1 MAREFYT
8 LDLETKSL
16 DPAMADH
23 AALEPWRRRQGKAII
38 TSCDVYRPDG
48 TVTQIV
54 NRNADVF
61 QKGLIKLLEEL
72 EGRIIYAHNATF
84 DVAWL
89 IAELQPERCGPIPDV
104 IRKIKWRDSGLLV
117 KWLINGQKAEFTRFS
132 LSLANLVK
140 TFLPNHPDTPS
151 FLEMKAQGFKAG
163 ENEAYWLERGTMDV
177 KMTHALVTELL
188 PRVHQSMI
196 IGLLTEF
203 DCIVPIANSWITGFR
218 ICKEQLDSNEVY
230 YRELKFS
237 IAKKIGIDP
246 AVFSSPKQLGHYL
259 FNVLGLKPHSTTPS
273 GNAGT
278 SKEDL
283 MWIEYKQRIA
293 GNTQIADIVKL
304 ILEAKESATIY
315 SKYVK
320 TTYEAL
326 AHTGDGYIYSAPR
339 IFGTYT
345 GRMTYSNST
354 TSKDYDTDEKTK
366 WKTSIAMHQ
375 IPRKAKRV
383 RAMIKPPLGYKV
395 GELDSAGQ
403 ESRLMAIRSGDP
415 VMLNIF
421 KNDLNF
427 HSMTGASIIGMEYET
442 FEEHR
447 KLEDGEGHYTEA
459 RQRGKLTNLAC
470 NFRIGGK
477 ALSEQAFV
485 KYDVMID
492 IQTGNHLVKTFCT
505 SYRGVPKYWDD
516 VIYESRVNGYT
527 EAFGGRRF
535 KLTDWKTHRWGTE
548 SSAIMVPI
556 QGSGASMKEIAI
568 SEMYKNFHDVTFALD
583 LHDASFFYI
592 KEDVIDTRFKEVER
606 HFNSIDYMKYWGF
619 KPPISLPYD
628 GGFGK
633 NFSEIK

>member
-1 MAREFYT
+1 MAREFFT
-8 LDLETKSL
+8 LDLETKAT
-16 DPAMADH
+16 DPAMSDH
-23 AALEPWRRRQGKAII
+23 AGLEPWRLRQGKAMI
-38 TSCDVYRPDG
+38 TSCDVYRPDDS
-48 TVTQIV
+48 VLQIV
-54 NRNADVF
+54 NKDPVEFKR
-61 QKGLIKLLEEL
+61 QLIALLEEL
-72 EGRIIYAHNATF
+72 DDQVVYAHNATF

-104 IRKIKWRDSGLLV
+104 IRRIHWRDSGLLT
-117 KWLINGQKAEFTRFS
+117 KWLINGQTAEFTHFS

-140 TFLPNHPDTPS
+140 TFLPEHPDTPD

-163 ENEAYWLERGTMDV
+163 ENEEYWLARGTADV
-177 KMTHALVTELL
+177 KMTHALVTKLL
-188 PRVHQSMI
+188 PKVPSSMV
-196 IGLLTEF
+196 IGLMTEF

-218 ICKEQLDSNEVY
+218 INRKQLDENEVY
-230 YRELKFS
+230 YREMKDR
-237 IAKKIGIDP
+237 IAKELGVSP
-246 AVFSSPKQLGHYL
+246 AMFSSPKQLGNYL
-259 FNVLGLKPHSTTPS
+259 FNVLGLRPHSKTPS
-273 GNAGT
+273 GNPGT

-283 MWIEYKQRIA
+283 MWLEYKQRMA
-293 GNTQIADIVKL
+293 GNIEVADILKK
-304 ILEAKESATIY
+304 ILEAKESTTIY

-326 AHTGDGYIYSAPR
+326 EHTGDGYIYSAPR

-354 TSKDYDTDEKTK
+354 TSKDFETDTKSK

-375 IPRKAKRV
+375 IPRKAKMV
-383 RAMIKPPLGYKV
+383 RAMLMPPEGYRV
-395 GELDSAGQ
+395 GELDAAGQ

-427 HSMTGASIIGMEYET
+427 HSMTGASIIGMEYDS
-442 FEEHR
+442 FEENR

-516 VIYESRVNGYT
+516 VIHESRVKGYT

-535 KLTDWKTHRWGTE
+535 KLTDWQSHRWGTE

-568 SEMYKNFHDVTFALD
+568 SEMYRNFHDVTFALD

-592 KEDVIDTRFKEVER
+592 KEDVIEERFKQVES
-606 HFNSIDYMKYWGF
+606 HLNAIDYRKYWNF
-619 KPPISLPYD
+619 ELPIPLPYD
-628 GGFGK
+628 GGFGED
-633 NFSEIK
+633 FSSVK

>member
-1 MAREFYT
+1 MAREFFT
-8 LDLETKSL
+8 LDLETKATN
-16 DPAMADH
+16 PKMVEH
-23 AALEPWRRRQGKAII
+23 AGLEPWRRRQGNAII

-48 TVTQIV
+48 SVLQVV
-54 NRNADVF
+54 NRNADEF
-61 QKGLIKLLEEL
+61 KHQIIETLEQLKGEVV
-72 EGRIIYAHNATF
+72 YAHNTTF

-104 IRKIKWRDSGLLV
+104 IRNIIWRDSGLLT
-117 KWLINGQKAEFTRFS
+117 KWLINGQTAEFTRFS

-140 TFLPNHPDTPS
+140 TFLPYHPDTAD
-151 FLEMKAQGFKAG
+151 FLEMKAKGFKAG
-163 ENEAYWLERGTMDV
+163 ENEEYWLARGTADV
-177 KMTHALVTELL
+177 KMTHALVSKLL
-188 PRVHQSMI
+188 PKVQQSMVV
-196 IGLLTEF
+196 GLMTEF
-203 DCIVPIANSWITGFR
+203 ECIVPIANSWITGFR
-218 ICKEQLDSNEVY
+218 INREQLDKNEVY
-230 YRELKFS
+230 YREMKDR
-237 IAKKIGIDP
+237 IAKEIGVSP
-246 AVFSSPKQLGHYL
+246 AMFSSPKQLGNFL
-259 FNVLGLKPHSTTPS
+259 FNQMNLKPHSFTPS
-273 GNAGT
+273 GNPGT

-283 MWIEYKQRIA
+283 MWLEYKQRMV
-293 GNTQIADIVKL
+293 GQTDTADIIKK

-326 AHTGDGYIYSAPR
+326 EHTGDGYIYSAPR

-354 TSKDYDTDEKTK
+354 TSKDFETDEKSK

-375 IPRKAKRV
+375 MPRKAKLV
-383 RAMIKPPLGYKV
+383 RAMLLPPEGYKV
-395 GELDSAGQ
+395 GELDAAGQ

-415 VMLNIF
+415 VMLSIF

-442 FEEHR
+442 FEESR

-492 IQTGNHLVKTFCT
+492 IQTGNHLVKTFCK
-505 SYRGVPKYWDD
+505 SYRGVPQYWDD
-516 VIYESRVNGYT
+516 VIHESRVAGYT

-535 KLTDWKTHRWGTE
+535 KLTDWQSHRWGTE

-568 SEMYKNFHDVTFALD
+568 SELYRNFPDVTFALD

-592 KEDVIDTRFKEVER
+592 KEDVIEARFKQVEA
-606 HFNSIDYMKYWGF
+606 HFNNIDYTKYWGF
-619 KPPISLPYD
+619 KPPIDLPYD
-628 GGFGK
+628 GGFGDDYSSVK
-633 NFSEIK
+633 

>member
-1 MAREFYT
+1 MAREFFT
-8 LDLETKSL
+8 LDLETKAT
-16 DPAMADH
+16 DPAMSDH
-23 AALEPWRRRQGKAII
+23 AGLEPWRLRQGKAMI

-48 TVTQIV
+48 SVLQIV
-54 NRNADVF
+54 NKDPVEFKR
-61 QKGLIKLLEEL
+61 QLIAALEEL
-72 EGRIIYAHNATF
+72 DDQVVYAHNATF

-104 IRKIKWRDSGLLV
+104 IRRIHWRDSGLLT
-117 KWLINGQKAEFTRFS
+117 KWLINGQTAEFTHFS

-140 TFLPNHPDTPS
+140 TFLPEHPDTPD

-163 ENEAYWLERGTMDV
+163 ENEEYWLARGTADV
-177 KMTHALVTELL
+177 KMTHALVAKLL
-188 PRVHQSMI
+188 PKVPSSMV
-196 IGLLTEF
+196 IGLMTEF

-218 ICKEQLDSNEVY
+218 INRKQLDENEVY
-230 YRELKFS
+230 YREMKDR
-237 IAKKIGIDP
+237 IAKELGVSP
-246 AVFSSPKQLGHYL
+246 AMFSSPKQLGNYL
-259 FNVLGLKPHSTTPS
+259 FNVLGLRPHSKTPS
-273 GNAGT
+273 GNPGT

-283 MWIEYKQRIA
+283 MWLEYKQRMA
-293 GNTQIADIVKL
+293 GNTEVADILKK
-304 ILEAKESATIY
+304 ILEAKESTTIY

-326 AHTGDGYIYSAPR
+326 EHTGDGYIYSAPR

-354 TSKDYDTDEKTK
+354 TSKDFETDTKSK

-375 IPRKAKRV
+375 IPRKAKMV
-383 RAMIKPPLGYKV
+383 RAMLMPPEGYRV
-395 GELDSAGQ
+395 GELDAAGQ

-427 HSMTGASIIGMEYET
+427 HSMTGASIIGMEYDS
-442 FEEHR
+442 FEENR

-516 VIYESRVNGYT
+516 VIHESRVKGYT

-535 KLTDWKTHRWGTE
+535 KLTDWQSHRWGTE

-568 SEMYKNFHDVTFALD
+568 SEMYRNFHDVTFALD

-592 KEDVIDTRFKEVER
+592 KEDVIEERFKQVES
-606 HFNSIDYMKYWGF
+606 HLNAIDYRKYWNF
-619 KPPISLPYD
+619 ELPIPLPYD
-628 GGFGK
+628 GGFGED
-633 NFSEIK
+633 FSSVK

>member
-1 MAREFYT
+1 MAREFFT
-8 LDLETKSL
+8 LDLETKAT
-16 DPAMADH
+16 DPSMTDH
-23 AALEPWRRRQGKAII
+23 AGLEPWRLRQGKAMI

-48 TVTQIV
+48 SVLQIV
-54 NRNADVF
+54 NKDPAEF
-61 QKGLIKLLEEL
+61 KCQIIAALEEL
-72 EGRIIYAHNATF
+72 DDQVVYAHNATF

-89 IAELQPERCGPIPDV
+89 IAELQPERCGPVPDV
-104 IRKIKWRDSGLLV
+104 IRRIRWRDSGLLV
-117 KWLINGQKAEFTRFS
+117 KWLINGQTAEFTHFS
-132 LSLANLVK
+132 LALANLVK
-140 TFLPNHPDTPS
+140 TFLPDHPDTPD
-151 FLEMKAQGFKAG
+151 FLKMKAEGFKAG
-163 ENEAYWLERGTMDV
+163 ENEEYWLARGTADV
-177 KMTHALVTELL
+177 KMTHALVSKML
-188 PRVHQSMI
+188 PKVPNSMVV
-196 IGLLTEF
+196 GLMTEF
-203 DCIVPIANSWITGFR
+203 DCIVPIANSWITGFKINR
-218 ICKEQLDSNEVY
+218 KQLDENEVY
-230 YRELKFS
+230 YREMKTR
-237 IAKKIGIDP
+237 IANEIGVSP
-246 AVFSSPKQLGHYL
+246 AMFSSPKQLGNYL

-273 GNAGT
+273 GNPGT

-283 MWIEYKQRIA
+283 MWLEYKQRMA
-293 GNTQIADIVKL
+293 GNVEIADILKK
-304 ILEAKESATIY
+304 ILEAKESTTIY

-326 AHTGDGYIYSAPR
+326 EHTGDGYIYSAPR

-354 TSKDYDTDEKTK
+354 TSKDFETDTKSK

-375 IPRKAKRV
+375 IPRKAKMV
-383 RAMIKPPLGYKV
+383 RAMLEPPPGYKV
-395 GELDSAGQ
+395 GELDAAGQ

-516 VIYESRVNGYT
+516 VIYDSRVKGYT
-527 EAFGGRRF
+527 ETFGGRRF
-535 KLTDWKTHRWGTE
+535 KLTDWQSHRWGTE

-568 SEMYKNFHDVTFALD
+568 SELHKHFPDVTFALD

-592 KEDVIDTRFKEVER
+592 KEDVTESRFKQIEA
-606 HFNSIDYMKYWGF
+606 HFNNIDYKKYWGF
-619 KPPISLPYD
+619 EPPIPLPYD
-628 GGFGK
+628 GGFGDD
-633 NFSEIK
+633 FSSVK

>member
-1 MAREFYT
+1 MAREFFT
-8 LDLETKSL
+8 LDLETKAT
-16 DPAMADH
+16 DPAMSDH
-23 AALEPWRRRQGKAII
+23 AGLEPWRLRQGKAMI

-48 TVTQIV
+48 SVLQIV
-54 NRNADVF
+54 NKDPVEFKR
-61 QKGLIKLLEEL
+61 QLIAALEEL
-72 EGRIIYAHNATF
+72 DDQVVYAHNATF

-104 IRKIKWRDSGLLV
+104 IRRIHWRDSGLLT
-117 KWLINGQKAEFTRFS
+117 KWLINGQTAEFTHFS

-140 TFLPNHPDTPS
+140 TFLPEHPDTPD

-163 ENEAYWLERGTMDV
+163 ENEEYWLARGTADV
-177 KMTHALVTELL
+177 KMTHALVAKLL
-188 PRVHQSMI
+188 PKVPSSMV
-196 IGLLTEF
+196 IGLMTEF

-218 ICKEQLDSNEVY
+218 INRKQLDENEVY
-230 YRELKFS
+230 YREMKDR
-237 IAKKIGIDP
+237 IAKELGVSP
-246 AVFSSPKQLGHYL
+246 AMFSSPKQLGNYL
-259 FNVLGLKPHSTTPS
+259 FNVLGLRPHSKTPS
-273 GNAGT
+273 GNPGT

-283 MWIEYKQRIA
+283 MWLEYKQRMA
-293 GNTQIADIVKL
+293 GNTEVADILKK
-304 ILEAKESATIY
+304 ILEAKESTTIY

-326 AHTGDGYIYSAPR
+326 EHTGDGYIYSAPR

-354 TSKDYDTDEKTK
+354 TSKDFETDTKSK

-375 IPRKAKRV
+375 IPRKAKMV
-383 RAMIKPPLGYKV
+383 RAMLEPPPGYKV
-395 GELDSAGQ
+395 GELDAAGQ

-447 KLEDGEGHYTEA
+447 ELEDGEGHYTEA

-492 IQTGNHLVKTFCT
+492 IQTGSHLVKTFCT

-516 VIYESRVNGYT
+516 VIHESRVKGYT
-527 EAFGGRRF
+527 ETFGGRRF
-535 KLTDWKTHRWGTE
+535 KLTDWQSHRWGTE

-568 SEMYKNFHDVTFALD
+568 SELYKNFPDVTFALD

-592 KEDVIDTRFKEVER
+592 KEDVTEQRFKQIEA
-606 HFNSIDYMKYWGF
+606 HFNGIDYMKYWGF
-619 KPPISLPYD
+619 EPPIPLPYD
-628 GGFGK
+628 GGFGDD
-633 NFSEIK
+633 FSSVK